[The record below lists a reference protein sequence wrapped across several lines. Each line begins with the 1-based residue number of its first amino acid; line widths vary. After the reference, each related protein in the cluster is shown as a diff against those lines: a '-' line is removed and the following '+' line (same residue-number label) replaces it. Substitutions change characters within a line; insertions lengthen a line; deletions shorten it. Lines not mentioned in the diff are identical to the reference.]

1 MNFQNIYRPFFKH
14 FRPTRMRQLWQ
25 DFKLT
30 PQTRVLDVGGTWYNW
45 SLLSKQP
52 CLTIL
57 NLKVPQV
64 RNRQATWLVADA
76 RCLPFRDRSFEIVY
90 SNSVIEHLENMY
102 NQCLFAAECCRVG
115 QRYYV
120 QTPNKYFPIEPHL
133 ITPLIHWLPRGL
145 QRRMLRNM
153 TIWGLINRPS
163 QQRCDEFMREIRLL
177 NETEM
182 QGLFPDAQIW
192 RERILGITKSIIAV
206 KN

>member
-1 MNFQNIYRPFFKH
+1 
-14 FRPTRMRQLWQ
+14 MRQFWQ

-45 SLLSKQP
+45 SLLSQQP

-57 NLKVPQV
+57 NLKAPQE
-64 RNRQATWLVADA
+64 RNQGAAWLVADA
-76 RCLPFRDRSFEIVY
+76 RSLPFRDRSFEVVY
-90 SNSVIEHLENMY
+90 SNSVIEHLGNMH
-102 NQCLFAAECCRVG
+102 NQRLFAAECRRVG

-177 NETEM
+177 DEDELRR
-182 QGLFPDAQIW
+182 LFPDAVIW
-192 RERILGITKSIIAV
+192 HERLLHITKSVIAIR
-206 KN
+206 N